1 MGEGRFGTVFE
12 AEFCQKAN
20 TDTVD
25 GIGMK
30 KCKNDK
36 NSTKPI
42 SEKEKIAV
50 KMLKK
55 KSVIDQE
62 SVMQIIEEIRIHSVC
77 SGLPHV
83 LKFFKAWQSERHLF
97 VALSLC
103 QRGSLADLFQTRKMP
118 FSSQSVILAAN
129 QLYQGEEQNFEGLQ
143 GIVFKTKAFWIQLNE
158 YETDQYF
165 LQNFQCTTMLIHM
178 FCKICEHEIV
188 LQECKSKQKQ
198 VQVHNSY
205 KTCE

>member
-12 AEFCQKAN
+12 ADFSQKAT

-42 SEKEKIAV
+42 GEKEKIAV

-55 KSVIDQE
+55 NSVIDQDA
-62 SVMQIIEEIRIHSVC
+62 VMQIIEEIRIHSVC

-83 LKFFKAWQSERHLF
+83 LKFFKAWQTERHLF

-103 QRGSLADLFQTRKMP
+103 QRGSLADLFRLRKMP

-129 QLYQGEEQNFEGLQ
+129 QLYQGEEQIFEVCIQNQGILDTIFILQ
-143 GIVFKTKAFWIQLNE
+143 GRN
-158 YETDQYF
+158 
-165 LQNFQCTTMLIHM
+165 
-178 FCKICEHEIV
+178 
-188 LQECKSKQKQ
+188 
-198 VQVHNSY
+198 
-205 KTCE
+205 

>member
-12 AEFCQKAN
+12 AEFTQKAT

-42 SEKEKIAV
+42 GEKEKIAV

-55 KSVIDQE
+55 NSVIDQDA
-62 SVMQIIEEIRIHSVC
+62 VVQIIEEIRIHSVC

-83 LKFFKAWQSERHLF
+83 LKFFKAWQTERHLF

-103 QRGSLADLFQTRKMP
+103 QRGSLADLFQLRKML
-118 FSSQSVILAAN
+118 FSSQSVIVAAN
-129 QLYQGEEQNFEGLQ
+129 QLYQGEGQNFEELYSKPYYFHLDEICFNIVSVGHKDQ
-143 GIVFKTKAFWIQLNE
+143 G
-158 YETDQYF
+158 
-165 LQNFQCTTMLIHM
+165 
-178 FCKICEHEIV
+178 
-188 LQECKSKQKQ
+188 
-198 VQVHNSY
+198 
-205 KTCE
+205 

>member
-1 MGEGRFGTVFE
+1 MFYVTVLLLLRVGPFLAFIWIDPIILWIKASNPILGEGRFGTVFE
-12 AEFCQKAN
+12 AEFTQKAT

-42 SEKEKIAV
+42 SENEKIAV

-55 KSVIDQE
+55 NSVIDQDA
-62 SVMQIIEEIRIHSVC
+62 VMQIIEEIRIHSVC

-83 LKFFKAWQSERHLF
+83 LKFFKAWQTERHLF

-103 QRGSLADLFQTRKMP
+103 QRGSLADLFRTRQMP

-129 QLYQGEEQNFEGLQ
+129 QLYQGEEQYL
-143 GIVFKTKAFWIQLNE
+143 VFDYIIKSL
-158 YETDQYF
+158 
-165 LQNFQCTTMLIHM
+165 
-178 FCKICEHEIV
+178 FCR
-188 LQECKSKQKQ
+188 
-198 VQVHNSY
+198 
-205 KTCE
+205 